1 MIINN
6 IFWRIESAPAFSPV
20 LRRSNGTY
28 TIGMTDGARHVIYIA
43 SHLRGAL
50 LDRVMAHELVH
61 AFMFS
66 YNINIDIE
74 QEEFMADW
82 VSLYGRDLIY
92 LLDEIM
98 LKVKD
103 RQA

>member
-6 IFWRIESAPAFSPV
+6 IFWRIQSAPAGSPK

-28 TIGMTDGARHVIYIA
+28 TIGMTDGARHIIYIA

-50 LDRVMAHELVH
+50 LDKVMAHELVH

-66 YNINIDIE
+66 YDIQIDID
-74 QEEFMADW
+74 QEEFIADW
-82 VSLYGRDLIY
+82 VSRYGRDLIY
-92 LLDEIM
+92 LLDDIM
-98 LKVKD
+98 IKVKD